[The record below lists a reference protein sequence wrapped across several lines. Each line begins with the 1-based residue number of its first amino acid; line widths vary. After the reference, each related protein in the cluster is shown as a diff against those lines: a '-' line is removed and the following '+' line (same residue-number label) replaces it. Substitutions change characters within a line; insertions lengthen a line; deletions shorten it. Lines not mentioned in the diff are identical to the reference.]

1 MQNLQFLKLN
11 PGGNPT
17 ILVTAPQIPVD
28 EHRKIAGT
36 LMHPLH
42 LQGEQTGFICL
53 EHAPPRLDMMGK
65 EFCLNAARCL
75 ALVMAHANRFLP
87 LDGQD
92 DFFGLINCS
101 GCLQPLQVR
110 VKNGSKLSRCGKLAP
125 ATPLECFV
133 NIAYRPGDFTLQQTA
148 PGVVLARLP
157 GICHLL
163 LDENILP
170 APENAVS
177 AAAGWRSRM
186 NLDKEDA
193 CGVVWHRQEQSSVY
207 RITPVVYVAATG
219 SSVAESA
226 CGSGTLALALAVALE
241 SAQNTAPAVG
251 TELEIAVLQP
261 SGETLYARLARR
273 EDTAAPGTA
282 PAAHASFACTVE
294 IGGQV
299 RLCAKGEAYI
309 QNDDSTR

>member
-1 MQNLQFLKLN
+1 MLNLQFLKLS

-17 ILVTAPQIPVD
+17 ILVTAPQIPIG
-28 EHRKIAGT
+28 EHRKIAGQ

-42 LQGEQTGFICL
+42 LQAEQTGFVCL
-53 EHAPPRLDMMGK
+53 EHTPPRLDMMGK

-75 ALVMAHANRFLP
+75 ALVMAHTNRFIP

-92 DFFGLINCS
+92 DFFGLLSCS

-110 VKNGSKLSRCGKLAP
+110 VKNGNKFSRHGKLAP
-125 ATPLECFV
+125 AAPLECFV
-133 NIAYRPGDFTLQQTA
+133 SIAYRPGDFTLQQTA
-148 PGVVLARLP
+148 PGVIFARLP

-170 APENAVS
+170 APENTVS
-177 AAAGWRSRM
+177 AAADWRRKM

-193 CGVVWHRQEQSSVY
+193 CGVIWHKQEQNSLY

-219 SSVAESA
+219 SSVPESA
-226 CGSGTLALALAVALE
+226 CGSGTLALALALE
-241 SAQNTAPAVG
+241 SMQNRAAAG
-251 TELEIAVLQP
+251 DKADLEIDVLQP
-261 SGETLYARLARR
+261 SGEALHTRLALRT
-273 EDTAAPGTA
+273 ETTA
-282 PAAHASFACTVE
+282 PTAHGSFACTVE

-299 RLCAKGEAYI
+299 RLRAKGEAYI
-309 QNDDSTR
+309 

>member
-28 EHRKIAGT
+28 EHREIAGT

-42 LQGEQTGFICL
+42 LQSEQTGFICL
-53 EHAPPRLDMMGK
+53 EHAPPRLDMMGQ

-75 ALVMAHANRFLP
+75 ALVMAQANRFLP

-92 DFFGLINCS
+92 DFFGLISCS
-101 GCLQPLQVR
+101 GCSQPLQAR
-110 VKNGSKLSRCGKLAP
+110 VKNGNKLSRRGKLAP

-133 NIAYRPGDFTLQQTA
+133 NLAYRPGDFSLQQTA
-148 PGVVLARLP
+148 PGVMLVRLP

-170 APENAVS
+170 APENTVA

-186 NLDKEDA
+186 NLDKENA

-226 CGSGTLALALAVALE
+226 CGSGTLALALALE
-241 SAQNTAPAVG
+241 SVQNTTPAKG
-251 TELEIAVLQP
+251 RNLEIAVLQP
-261 SGETLYARLARR
+261 SGEALYARLARR
-273 EDTAAPGTA
+273 HETAAPGTA
-282 PAAHASFACTVE
+282 PAAHESFACTVE

-309 QNDDSTR
+309 QNDGSTL